1 MLYRFENCILDIERR
16 ELRRG
21 QIVCSI
27 EPQVFDLLHLL
38 ITNRDRAVSR
48 DEIFKTVWRGRLV
61 SDSVL
66 GNRINAARSAIGDD
80 GAQQRL
86 IKTLRRNGFRFI
98 GTVSEAKLETN
109 VPIVISRGRVPLTLV
124 VSTVGGGDDGQRGF
138 IAKGI
143 ADDLT
148 VALVRSRSF
157 DVIAHNRTCI
167 DDDDAL
173 SIARKSGSSYLIIC
187 GLRRARDEVRLTARL
202 IDGSVGRHIWV
213 QGFTQ
218 VLRAG
223 FVDQDAITAQI
234 ATTIEACILAAEAK
248 RQGEKKF
255 DSLDAVGSV
264 TAALALGKHRLP
276 HNYALAE
283 RLLTRA
289 IQLEP
294 DSGRAHSVLAYLYG
308 IQVLWG
314 WKQRLSTMP
323 LALEAAGKAIVL
335 DGEDPWAHFSMGWAL
350 TQNRQPE
357 EAIEEY
363 EKALAIDPYFPMA
376 LSCLG
381 LALGYLGQSER
392 ALVALDYRDRLKA
405 PEVFAGQLLSA
416 RASVYA
422 CAENCREAIR
432 AGRRSARQAPDLVS
446 TQQHLITNYVSIGQT
461 DEARAALKVFVR
473 TRPNSS
479 LSTIADA
486 LPYVRDRDFDR
497 TLSAFYVLGLR

>member
-1 MLYRFENCILDIERR
+1 MLYRFENCVLDVGRR

-27 EPQVFDLLHLL
+27 EPQVFDLLHFL
-38 ITNRDRAVSR
+38 IANRGRAVSR

-61 SDSVL
+61 SESVL

-80 GAQQRL
+80 GTQQRL
-86 IKTLRRNGFRFI
+86 IKTLRRNGFRFT
-98 GTVSEAKLETN
+98 GTVSETKLETN
-109 VPIVISRGRVPLTLV
+109 VPIFLSRHRTSLALV
-124 VSTVGGGDDGQRGF
+124 VTTLEGDDELGCL
-138 IAKGI
+138 AKGI

-148 VALVRSRSF
+148 VALVRRRSF
-157 DVIAHNRTCI
+157 DVIAHNRICI

-173 SIARKSGSSYLIIC
+173 SIARKSGSSYLVIC
-187 GLRRARDEVRLTARL
+187 GLRRSRDQVRLTARL
-202 IDGSVGRHIWV
+202 IDGNLGIHIWV
-213 QGFTQ
+213 QSFTEI
-218 VLRAG
+218 LRAG
-223 FVDQDAITAQI
+223 FVDQDVITAQI
-234 ATTIEACILAAEAK
+234 AAAIEPCILAAEAK
-248 RQGEKKF
+248 RQREKPL
-255 DSLDAVGSV
+255 DSLDAAESV

-276 HNYALAE
+276 RNYADAE

-294 DSGRAHSVLAYLYG
+294 NCGRAHGVLGYLYS

-314 WKQRLSTMP
+314 WKQRQSTMP
-323 LALEAAGKAIVL
+323 LALEVAGKAILL
-335 DGEDPWAHFSMGWAL
+335 DEDDPWAHFSMGWAL

-357 EAIEEY
+357 EAVEEY

-376 LSCLG
+376 FTCLG

-392 ALVALDYRDRLKA
+392 ALAALDDRDRLKA
-405 PEVFAGQLLSA
+405 PEIFAGQPLSA

-422 CAENCREAIR
+422 CAENCRDAIK
-432 AGRRSARQAPDLVS
+432 AGRRSMQQAPDLVS
-446 TQQHLITNYVSIGQT
+446 SQQHLITNYVSIGRT
-461 DEARAALKVFVR
+461 DEARAVLKSFVR
-473 TRPNSS
+473 TRPNCS

-497 TLSAFYVLGLR
+497 TLAAFYRLGLR